1 MSQLYAV
8 DLTHVGFS
16 DKEEVEEVANEGDV
30 AKVAVYVE

>member
-16 DKEEVEEVANEGDV
+16 DEEEVEEVAHEGDV
-30 AKVAVYVE
+30 AEVAVHVE